1 MNLSRLV
8 FSPQKFHFKIA
19 LGTRQQRKFLPLRFN
34 KMKNNHNSVSVQG
47 GGALKPPASWPR
59 CRYNC
64 SIIHLLLGRNTYFSY
79 TKSWLFVI
87 ESYIMSNLKLREMMG
102 SESRFRVS
110 SVRNLSNGSSYTVVK
125 KKFRSH
131 SLRVPIRNLSQ
142 CDCKKSSPSIK
153 IQLLWN
159 FTVNDIIDTSRC
171 EVQV

>member
-1 MNLSRLV
+1 
-8 FSPQKFHFKIA
+8 
-19 LGTRQQRKFLPLRFN
+19 
-34 KMKNNHNSVSVQG
+34 
-47 GGALKPPASWPR
+47 
-59 CRYNC
+59 
-64 SIIHLLLGRNTYFSY
+64 
-79 TKSWLFVI
+79 
-87 ESYIMSNLKLREMMG
+87 MSNLKLREMMG

-153 IQLLWN
+153 IQLLWWN

>member
-1 MNLSRLV
+1 
-8 FSPQKFHFKIA
+8 
-19 LGTRQQRKFLPLRFN
+19 
-34 KMKNNHNSVSVQG
+34 
-47 GGALKPPASWPR
+47 
-59 CRYNC
+59 
-64 SIIHLLLGRNTYFSY
+64 
-79 TKSWLFVI
+79 
-87 ESYIMSNLKLREMMG
+87 MSNLKLREMMG

-125 KKFRSH
+125 KSFARIVF
-131 SLRVPIRNLSQ
+131 VPIRNLSQ